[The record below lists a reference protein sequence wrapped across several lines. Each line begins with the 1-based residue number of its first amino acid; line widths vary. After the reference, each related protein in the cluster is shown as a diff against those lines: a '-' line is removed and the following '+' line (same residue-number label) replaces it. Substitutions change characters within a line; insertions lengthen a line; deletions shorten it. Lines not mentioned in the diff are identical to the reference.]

1 MGAFES
7 FVNANLGIRKPLI
20 SDSGPPAL
28 SSKAAGVIGTEY
40 IDSDTNFLYEK
51 TGDNN
56 LTDWVKIRRVGESFT
71 QAINAERG
79 FSTSLQIPTG
89 VDTLSFNYNE
99 IGDSFV
105 YSHAPQVIVSMRV
118 DEQSQFFYAHSTYN
132 VTPSG
137 FNVAFSDK
145 VIESGNY
152 LDISINRD

>member
-1 MGAFES
+1 M
-7 FVNANLGIRKPLI
+7 
-20 SDSGPPAL
+20 
-28 SSKAAGVIGTEY
+28 
-40 IDSDTNFLYEK
+40 
-51 TGDNN
+51 
-56 LTDWVKIRRVGESFT
+56 
-71 QAINAERG
+71 
-79 FSTSLQIPTG
+79 QIPTG

>member
-56 LTDWVKIRRVGESFT
+56 LTDWVKIRKVGESFNE
-71 QAINAERG
+71 AINAERA

-89 VDTLSFNYNE
+89 VDTLSFQYNQ
-99 IGDSFV
+99 IGDSFNYTV
-105 YSHAPQVIVSMRV
+105 PPQVIVSMRV
-118 DEQSQFFYAHSTYN
+118 DSQSEFFYAHSTFN
-132 VTPSG
+132 VSSTG